1 MEYPDPIDYGFLEGE
16 NTDLLRLIISSSAGY
31 WAEDDEDLEMSYA
44 HIIVAEAEII
54 RFIYNHK
61 LAVPMPEFESQTSR
75 SIKFSELEADDNADL
90 DEYESYADASMLHSI
105 FDDLGLLYVNNGV
118 SGFDIK
124 AINLILFSQGI
135 TWYEC
140 GLGFSFHGEDENKLQ
155 RLLEDVIICH
165 VYNNRIKNG
174 GV

>member
-16 NTDLLRLIISSSAGY
+16 NTELLRLIISSSAGY
-31 WAEDDEDLEMSYA
+31 WAEDDEDLEASYA
-44 HIIVAEAEII
+44 HIIIAEAEII
-54 RFIYNHK
+54 RFIYRQK
-61 LAVPMPEFESQTSR
+61 LAVPMPDFESRTSR
-75 SIKFSELEADDNADL
+75 SIKFAELEADDNADL

-105 FDDLGLLYVNNGV
+105 FDDLYLLYINSGV
-118 SGFDIK
+118 SGFDIT
-124 AINLILFSQGI
+124 AINFILFSQGI

-140 GLGFSFHGEDENKLQ
+140 GPGFSFHGEDENKLQ

-165 VYNNRIKNG
+165 VYNNKIKNG